1 MDGGVL
7 ALLMNVH
14 FVEGNM
20 SCFRMREGSGVILP
34 ARAGKISVKP
44 ATIKVFAEIAGMDII
59 PATKWDAASTASLLE
74 PLEVEFLTLSIYQEL
89 MFDESMEPPGCIEET

>member
-34 ARAGKISVKP
+34 ARAGKIS
-44 ATIKVFAEIAGMDII
+44 G
-59 PATKWDAASTASLLE
+59 L
-74 PLEVEFLTLSIYQEL
+74 
-89 MFDESMEPPGCIEET
+89 

>member
-1 MDGGVL
+1 MLGQANGL
-7 ALLMNVH
+7 
-14 FVEGNM
+14 
-20 SCFRMREGSGVILP
+20 FRMHSEVVL
-34 ARAGKISVKP
+34 VKP

-59 PATKWDAASTASLLE
+59 PATKWDAADFRSKWFVKSTASLLE